1 MCMSSSPSEA
11 AGEHFS
17 PCLVSDGSSWSF
29 LLLHC
34 SHSVSP
40 SLFFAS
46 VKSLPHTVCFCV
58 EVYSYVI
65 LWSCALPLQK
75 DRGEPLVST
84 CERKSFWCRYVVPRR
99 AACNLE
105 CSRKGFLIPRN
116 CLPKII
122 ESTTQKLLWSLKAVT
137 RWQTL
142 IDTCKDPCKILK
154 LSLAGECAR
163 TEIPRLP
170 FPLSEWFAPHAELI
184 TSTYWVS
191 SPPFCRN

>member
-1 MCMSSSPSEA
+1 MCMTSRPSEA

-65 LWSCALPLQK
+65 LWSCTLPLQK

-84 CERKSFWCRYVVPRR
+84 CERKSFWCRYVVPWR
-99 AACNLE
+99 
-105 CSRKGFLIPRN
+105 
-116 CLPKII
+116 
-122 ESTTQKLLWSLKAVT
+122 AVT
-137 RWQTL
+137 HWQTL

-170 FPLSEWFAPHAELI
+170 FPLSECFAPHAELI

-191 SPPFCRN
+191 SPPFCKN